1 MKTRKKSWSC
11 CIFDKN
17 VHENDK
23 KNGSIYFNESHNI
36 NVNGEKII
44 FIPDS

>member
-23 KNGSIYFNESHNI
+23 KKLDQYILMKVTI
-36 NVNGEKII
+36 LM
-44 FIPDS
+44 

>member
-1 MKTRKKSWSC
+1 MLKK
-11 CIFDKN
+11 I
-17 VHENDK
+17 
-23 KNGSIYFNESHNI
+23 GSIYFNEGHNI